1 MSVPEFQ
8 SKRVIKVGQDAL
20 STSRYQY
27 LSLPEAE
34 PDLGDPLIGPS
45 SIGANPFP
53 QGDAYILASYGG
65 TTFGPSRY
73 WVPTNALS
81 GLGLGAVPGAVTIR
95 DEGILVG
102 SASSFFTLDFVGAG
116 VSVAYVGT
124 SSSEQTGIA
133 TIIVDSAA
141 EGDLGQFQMKGAD
154 GFLEEVPELF
164 YYSDSASV
172 GFGTTVVTERLHV
185 SGVGTEGKVRANAFI
200 GNPEAISGSI
210 TLRPG
215 DDELTFSKLGKL
227 RAGYINVNTI
237 SAPDA
242 TGVNTSLID
251 TLISTRFNVDF
262 TNAGVT
268 TSTTLQSTVFETENE
283 NVTGISTVYRQV
295 GTYSSVGLATITE
308 LKSTNQNFSG
318 ITSIFEA
325 DIDFATIGYTTTTN
339 ANIGVATIQYVHA
352 VDANI
357 GLATI
362 SNADIT
368 SEDVEF
374 SSVGVS
380 TVGVST
386 VTYGYIGVATIAN
399 LNAINVN
406 LEGGGTGNISIAN
419 TLSVAAIAATDI
431 TVSNAIGIRTAASA
445 AYELNVNG
453 DISFNGLLYA
463 SNGRGVSGEVLTSQ
477 GSNPA
482 TWSPAQNV
490 TVGAAASV
498 TILDNST
505 DQLFNIMFSDTVDD
519 TGTPKVDDGNLV
531 YNPSS
536 NFLGVG
542 NTVPQFNVDV
552 NGNINFTGTLY
563 ENGELY
569 VASNWEKDVNENIW
583 KTDGKV
589 GIGTTVTSDY
599 AAQLLV
605 QGRSE
610 FEGDIIVDSNYKV
623 GVGSTTPRSSF
634 DLAGDARLAGYAHFE
649 GAVTENII
657 GDFADEFV
665 PDGTGKLT
673 IDVSTSTIAVGF
685 LTTTVSEWAFTGIN
699 TETSKATTITLIIDS
714 DSLITYGEQCSING
728 TTVSGGVRWPGG
740 IAPNPT
746 NNEDILSFALLK
758 DSTGAIRVYGTSSLN
773 FS

>member
-8 SKRVIKVGQDAL
+8 SKRVIKIAQDGL

-27 LSLPEAE
+27 LSLPETE
-34 PDLGDPLIGPS
+34 PDLGDPIIGPS
-45 SIGANPFP
+45 SIGAKPFP

-65 TTFGPSRY
+65 TALGPSRY

-81 GLGLGAVPGAVTIR
+81 GLGLGAVPGAITVR

-133 TIIVDSAA
+133 TIVIDSAA

-164 YYSDSASV
+164 YHADVSNV
-172 GFGTTVVTERLHV
+172 GFGTTVATERLHV
-185 SGVGTEGKVRANAFI
+185 SGIGSEGKVKANAFI
-200 GNPEAISGSI
+200 GNPEAITGAT

-215 DDELTFSKLGKL
+215 DDEATFSKLGKL

-251 TLISTRFNVDF
+251 SLISTRFNVDYI
-262 TNAGVT
+262 NAGVT
-268 TSTTLQSTVFETENE
+268 TSTTLESTVFETEDE
-283 NVTGISTVYRQV
+283 HITGVSTFYRQV

-308 LKSTNQNFSG
+308 LKSINQSFSG
-318 ITSIFEA
+318 ITSIFDA
-325 DIDFATIGYTTTTN
+325 DIDYATIGYTTTTN

-357 GLATI
+357 GVATI
-362 SNADIT
+362 STADIT

-374 SSVGVS
+374 S
-380 TVGVST
+380 TVGIATVGIST

-399 LNAINVN
+399 LTAINVN

-419 TLSVAAIAATDI
+419 TLSVASIAATDI
-431 TVSNAIGIRTAASA
+431 SVSNRIGIKTDA
-445 AYELNVNG
+445 AYELDVNG
-453 DISFNGLLYA
+453 DVQFKGLIYTT
-463 SNGRGVSGEVLTSQ
+463 NGRGVSGEVLTSQ
-477 GSNPA
+477 GPNPA
-482 TWSPAQNV
+482 RWSPAQNV

-498 TILDNST
+498 SILGNST
-505 DQLFNIMFSDTVDD
+505 DQLFNVMFTETVDD
-519 TGTPKVDDGNLV
+519 TGTPQVDDGNLV

-536 NFLGVG
+536 NYLGVG

-563 ENGELY
+563 ENGEIY
-569 VASNWEKDVNENIW
+569 IASNWEKDVNENIW

-589 GIGTTVTSDY
+589 GIGTTVASDY
-599 AAQLLV
+599 SSQLLV
-605 QGRSE
+605 KGRSE
-610 FEGDIIVDSNYKV
+610 FEGDIIVDINHKV
-623 GVGSTTPRSSF
+623 GIGSTTPRSSL
-634 DLAGDARLAGYAHFE
+634 DLAGDVRLSGYSHFE

-657 GDFADEFV
+657 GDFTNEFV
-665 PDGTGKLT
+665 PNGAGKLT
-673 IDVSTSTIAVGF
+673 VDVSSSTIAVGF

-699 TETSKATTITLIIDS
+699 TETSKATTITIIVDS